1 VAVSVDTDYIAVV
14 VTNPTFGTTDYR
26 PDFVNIYRTVAG
38 GGATGTKYLVYSGA
52 VASQASAGTTTWYDI
67 NSVCSNTHRV
77 FIGEMTPQILAFKQL
92 APMMKMDLAVIEPSI
107 RWLQLLYGTPQMYA
121 TKKWVIVKN
130 IGEAIV

>member
-1 VAVSVDTDYIAVV
+1 M
-14 VTNPTFGTTDYR
+14 
-26 PDFVNIYRTVAG
+26 
-38 GGATGTKYLVYSGA
+38 
-52 VASQASAGTTTWYDI
+52 
-67 NSVCSNTHRV
+67 NSICSNVHKV

>member
-1 VAVSVDTDYIAVV
+1 
-14 VTNPTFGTTDYR
+14 
-26 PDFVNIYRTVAG
+26 
-38 GGATGTKYLVYSGA
+38 
-52 VASQASAGTTTWYDI
+52 
-67 NSVCSNTHRV
+67 
-77 FIGEMTPQILAFKQL
+77 MTPQILAFKQL